1 MSTPKCH
8 RLRRSRVSNQWPVL
22 LTIGALL
29 FASSCVLP
37 EDQQASELQDI
48 PPGLFTTTTGVPT
61 TSEPV
66 PAQSFELAL
75 YWHDGDGQLV
85 RVNRLLDNPPT
96 FDDALINLVDGPNAE
111 EVLLDGALI
120 SPRVVAALAPIAT
133 LSDNEV
139 LVITVADSFS
149 FRELAD
155 QKIPI
160 TEELVCTLTGLDG
173 VTAIRIE
180 DSLGEIALTN
190 IEASPIGAATRADFA
205 DCVTQSEAT
214 ENSEED
220 SNENEGS

>member
-1 MSTPKCH
+1 MTAPKSQW
-8 RLRRSRVSNQWPVL
+8 LRWPTFVIAGVL
-22 LTIGALL
+22 LS
-29 FASSCVLP
+29 ASSCVLP
-37 EDQQASELQDI
+37 EDQQASELEDI
-48 PPGLFTTTTGVPT
+48 PPGLFTTTTGVAT

-75 YWHDGDGQLV
+75 YWHDGDGRLV
-85 RVNRLLDNPPT
+85 RVDRLLDNPPT
-96 FDDALINLVDGPNAE
+96 IDDALINLVDGPKAE

-120 SPRVVAALAPIAT
+120 GPRVVAALAPVAT
-133 LSDNEV
+133 LGDNEV
-139 LVITVADSFS
+139 VIITVADSFS

-205 DCVTQSEAT
+205 DCVTEAEAT

-220 SNENEGS
+220 SSDTEDG

>member
-1 MSTPKCH
+1 MSPAT
-8 RLRRSRVSNQWPVL
+8 RRWLRWPT
-22 LTIGALL
+22 LTILGALL
-29 FASSCVLP
+29 AVTSCVLP
-37 EDQQASELQDI
+37 ADQQASELEDI

-61 TSEPV
+61 PSEPE

-75 YWHDGDGQLV
+75 FWHDGDGRLV

-96 FDDALINLVDGPNAE
+96 IEDALVNLVDGPQAE

-133 LSDNEV
+133 LGDNEV
-139 LVITVADSFS
+139 LIITVSDSFS
-149 FRELAD
+149 FRDLAD

-160 TEELVCTLTGLDG
+160 TEELVCTLTGLEG
-173 VTAIRIE
+173 VAAIRIE

-205 DCVTQSEAT
+205 GCVTQSESA

-220 SNENEGS
+220 SGDGEGG